1 MCGRLTFILWK
12 DWQVRAKPVDQL
24 PIRLCCEV
32 FVYETA
38 ALNTVQ
44 AQPLLDLQAM
54 TATKLYQIPPSN
66 STSLT
71 SQDLIERV
79 KEVAKKRL
87 QERIDRQAAAFRTA
101 MEIDRMKMDE
111 SVRLLNE
118 EAFVQVENEVR
129 CRRCL
134 SELSSYLGY

>member
-1 MCGRLTFILWK
+1 
-12 DWQVRAKPVDQL
+12 
-24 PIRLCCEV
+24 
-32 FVYETA
+32 
-38 ALNTVQ
+38 
-44 AQPLLDLQAM
+44 M

-79 KEVAKKRL
+79 KGVAKKRL
-87 QERIDRQAAAFRTA
+87 QEWIDRQAAAFRAA
-101 MEIDRMKMDE
+101 MEIDRMTMDE

-134 SELSSYLGY
+134 L